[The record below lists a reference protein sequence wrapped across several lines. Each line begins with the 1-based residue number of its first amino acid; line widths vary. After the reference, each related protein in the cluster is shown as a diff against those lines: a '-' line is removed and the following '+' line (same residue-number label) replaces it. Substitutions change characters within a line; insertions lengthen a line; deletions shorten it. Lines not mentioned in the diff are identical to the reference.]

1 MEKKGERGNW
11 VPELLVNGKPLEE
24 LKTYTGVASDYMM
37 GESEKYFGLKPSNL
51 SVLDQTVFSAIETK
65 VRAMKEIS
73 SEIEHRIKEV
83 Q

>member
-1 MEKKGERGNW
+1 
-11 VPELLVNGKPLEE
+11 
-24 LKTYTGVASDYMM
+24 MM